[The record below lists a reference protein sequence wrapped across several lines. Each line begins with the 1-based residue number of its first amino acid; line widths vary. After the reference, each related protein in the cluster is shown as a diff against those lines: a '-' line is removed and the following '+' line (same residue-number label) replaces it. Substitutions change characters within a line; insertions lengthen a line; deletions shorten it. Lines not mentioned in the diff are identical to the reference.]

1 MKIAPNLNFTVIQP
15 TVKSLSDF
23 VQMIKNIYQNF
34 SQAFNGHVGY
44 GDGTNSDNIDG
55 TWINVVAPAAPNTD
69 FTVNH
74 NLGRPSSGYWVMQKD
89 RACDV
94 YTGSVAGTTTQLTLR
109 ASVASAVLRLFIV
122 GLLLGV
128 FVTRS
133 EAQGA
138 AHQNIALKTITVAGS
153 TGIGGGTVVQPIAGA
168 LITVC
173 NGSTLPSAGSTCTG
187 LATISQS
194 ITLSPTSSNP
204 FNADNNG
211 NFSFYAA
218 SGSAY
223 VVSIAGTGVTTY
235 SYVWTAP
242 VVGLGSGANTALSNL
257 SSVSINTSLLPQ
269 AGVDLGS
276 SANQF
281 RNLYLFGSGTY
292 GSAYFIDTGTPTGVR
307 TQTKQDISDTY
318 VYRTSTDNLTNKTLT
333 GPSISNPAFSG
344 SATGT
349 STFLPVTLFNS
360 GTGATNTTFW
370 RGDGTWATPAGISVI
385 AVNLAGQTA
394 NIAAT
399 TLTTPGVNGFYRFS
413 CFVVEMA
420 NAGTSSTLPNCQVN
434 FTDADS
440 STILAIIV
448 STTNTNNTVGSI
460 GQQTTTGFNAPPTFF
475 AKSGTAIQYS
485 TGGYQSNPAS
495 TMTYAIHIRL
505 EGPF

>member
-1 MKIAPNLNFTVIQP
+1 LKVAPNLNFTVIAP
-15 TVKSLSDF
+15 TKKSLDDF

-55 TWINVVAPAAPNTD
+55 SWINVVAPVGANTD

-74 NLGRPSSGYWVMQKD
+74 NLGRIPSGYWVMQKD

-94 YTGSVAGTTTQLTLR
+94 YTGSIGATSTQLTLR
-109 ASVASAVLRLFIV
+109 ATVASAVLRLFVI
-122 GLLLGV
+122 GLLLG
-128 FVTRS
+128 FLVTRS
-133 EAQGA
+133 SAQGA

-168 LITVC
+168 TITVC
-173 NGSTLPSAGSTCTG
+173 NGSTLPAVGSTCTG

-211 NFSFYAA
+211 NFSFYSTAGA
-218 SGSAY
+218 AY

-242 VVGLGSGANTALSNL
+242 VVGLGAGANAALSNL

-269 AGVDLGS
+269 TNVDLGS
-276 SANQF
+276 AANQF
-281 RNLYLFGSGTY
+281 RNLYLFGSGIY
-292 GSAYFIDTGTPTGVR
+292 GSNYFIDTGTPTGIR

-318 VYRTSTDNLTNKTLT
+318 VYRTSNDTLLNKTLT
-333 GPSISNPAFSG
+333 APSISNPAFSG

-349 STFLPVTLFNS
+349 SNFLPVTLLNS
-360 GTGATNTTFW
+360 GTGANNTTFW
-370 RGDGTWATPAGISVI
+370 RGDGTWATPSGVSVI
-385 AVNLAGQTA
+385 AVNLTGQAA
-394 NIAAT
+394 NIGAT
-399 TLTTPGVNGFYRFS
+399 TLTTPGANGFYRIS
-413 CFVVEMA
+413 CYIVLTQVA
-420 NAGTSSTLPNCQVN
+420 TTSSTLPVCQGSW
-434 FTDADS
+434 TDADS
-440 STILAIIV
+440 SVVENVTFGV
-448 STTNTNNTVGSI
+448 NTSANTLGLLIS
-460 GQQTTTGFNAPPTFF
+460 GTPDKNPFFF
-475 AKSGTAIQYS
+475 AKSGTAITYL
-485 TGGYQSNPAS
+485 TAGYAS
-495 TMTYAIHIRL
+495 SGATPMQYAIHIRL